1 MKKKLT
7 KEKAKTLLTRYHM
20 INTTDN
26 LEGNEGILKVMDRL
40 QSIQQDPLDVVGR
53 NVDLVMQSRV
63 KDYTRDGLKPLLYQ
77 DRLLIDGWDKMMAI
91 YQTKDFLRF
100 EEVRKVMAEEHIR
113 VLEYRNQLDALNLTD
128 LVIETLK
135 EGPKF
140 ANDIKLGGT
149 QKSKW
154 GQSKLST
161 AALDYL
167 FFKGDIG
174 VRDKKN
180 NQKQYDIIDNLI
192 DKSTLNAPFASKE
205 EFIEYFLLRRIKAL
219 GICRDKNGVHLAGPY
234 IYKKNIRDTYF
245 KSLLDKK
252 LIQEIEIEGIKETC
266 YIPIEANQLENQI
279 IDQVAFIAPLDNMLW
294 DRDLIELLFNFKYRW
309 EVYTPVSKRE
319 YGYYVLPILYRNE
332 FIGRIEFKTH
342 RGGERLEII
351 NIWIDEKTKSDYPLD
366 EAINK
371 FEKYLKVDC

>member
-161 AALDYL
+161 AALDY
-167 FFKGDIG
+167 
-174 VRDKKN
+174 
-180 NQKQYDIIDNLI
+180 
-192 DKSTLNAPFASKE
+192 P
-205 EFIEYFLLRRIKAL
+205 
-219 GICRDKNGVHLAGPY
+219 H
-234 IYKKNIRDTYF
+234 
-245 KSLLDKK
+245 
-252 LIQEIEIEGIKETC
+252 
-266 YIPIEANQLENQI
+266 
-279 IDQVAFIAPLDNMLW
+279 
-294 DRDLIELLFNFKYRW
+294 LLF
-309 EVYTPVSKRE
+309 
-319 YGYYVLPILYRNE
+319 
-332 FIGRIEFKTH
+332 
-342 RGGERLEII
+342 
-351 NIWIDEKTKSDYPLD
+351 
-366 EAINK
+366 
-371 FEKYLKVDC
+371 

>member
-1 MKKKLT
+1 
-7 KEKAKTLLTRYHM
+7 
-20 INTTDN
+20 
-26 LEGNEGILKVMDRL
+26 
-40 QSIQQDPLDVVGR
+40 
-53 NVDLVMQSRV
+53 
-63 KDYTRDGLKPLLYQ
+63 LKPLLYQ

-149 QKSKW
+149 QKSKR